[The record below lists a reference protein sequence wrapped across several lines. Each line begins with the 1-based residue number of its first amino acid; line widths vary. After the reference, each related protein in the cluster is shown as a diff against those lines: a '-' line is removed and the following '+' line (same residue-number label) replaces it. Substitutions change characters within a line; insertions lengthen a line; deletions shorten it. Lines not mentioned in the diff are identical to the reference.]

1 MAVAQL
7 EYMMY
12 KQELNGKLL
21 KGNNPMIN
29 HEYIYLSTKSFKL
42 ENRNTSLIL
51 KFISFSYVRF
61 TIW

>member
-29 HEYIYLSTKSFKL
+29 HEYSYLSTKSFK
-42 ENRNTSLIL
+42 
-51 KFISFSYVRF
+51 
-61 TIW
+61 

>member
-29 HEYIYLSTKSFKL
+29 HEYSYLSTKSFKL

-51 KFISFSYVRF
+51 KFNFVF
-61 TIW
+61 LC